1 MSLQIPKGT
10 RDFLPEDKIIRN
22 KIISLLKETFELYGY
37 NPLET
42 PALELYETLA
52 SKYAGG
58 SEILKEVYTLTD
70 NANRKLG
77 LRYDLTVP
85 FARVIAMNP
94 NLKKPFKRYQIGRV
108 WRDGPIKLGRYR
120 EFWQCDV
127 DVVGVKSM
135 LADAEL
141 LSLASY
147 FFKKIGLDVIIY
159 INNRKLLNSILDF
172 SKVPKEKQEEVI
184 LSIDKLKK
192 IGVSGVIQ
200 ELRDKNIPEESIK
213 QMIEIFE
220 TTNKNNDEILNKLDN
235 FLENKE
241 GINELREL
249 LNYCKE
255 FKVNNLKLNISLAR
269 GLAYYTG
276 TVLEIFIRDGNISS
290 SLAAGGRFDKMIGN
304 FVGSR
309 EEIPAVGMSFGLDVL
324 TDIVKLNKKIKTRRS
339 VVSVYLIPIKTTKE
353 CIKILTNLRKEG
365 IKCDI
370 DLIGK
375 GITKNLNYANKL
387 GIPYVLIVG
396 KDELSQSK
404 VKLKNMVKGEEK
416 LLSIEE
422 VSKGVKQ

>member
-1 MSLQIPKGT
+1 M
-10 RDFLPEDKIIRN
+10 
-22 KIISLLKETFELYGY
+22 
-37 NPLET
+37 
-42 PALELYETLA
+42 
-52 SKYAGG
+52 
-58 SEILKEVYTLTD
+58 
-70 NANRKLG
+70 
-77 LRYDLTVP
+77 
-85 FARVIAMNP
+85 
-94 NLKKPFKRYQIGRV
+94 
-108 WRDGPIKLGRYR
+108 
-120 EFWQCDV
+120 
-127 DVVGVKSM
+127 
-135 LADAEL
+135 
-141 LSLASY
+141 
-147 FFKKIGLDVIIY
+147 
-159 INNRKLLNSILDF
+159 
-172 SKVPKEKQEEVI
+172 
-184 LSIDKLKK
+184 
-192 IGVSGVIQ
+192 
-200 ELRDKNIPEESIK
+200 
-213 QMIEIFE
+213 
-220 TTNKNNDEILNKLDN
+220 
-235 FLENKE
+235 
-241 GINELREL
+241 
-249 LNYCKE
+249 
-255 FKVNNLKLNISLAR
+255 NNLKLNISLAR